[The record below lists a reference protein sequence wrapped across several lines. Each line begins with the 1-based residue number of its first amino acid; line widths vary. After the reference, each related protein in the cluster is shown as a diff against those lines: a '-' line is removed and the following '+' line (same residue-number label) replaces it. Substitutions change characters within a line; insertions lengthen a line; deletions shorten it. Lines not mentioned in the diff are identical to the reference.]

1 MSLVR
6 YEVSDHI
13 ATITLNR
20 PDAMNALNRELLR
33 ELRDTFKRFRI
44 DDDAWVAIVT
54 GAGGRA
60 FSAGADLK
68 EMSARPSRGDVDGAP
83 RPSGFARLMGQNAGD
98 LFGGTELWKPLIA
111 AIEGYCLAGGLEL
124 ALSCD
129 MRVAAEDSLFG
140 LTEVTRGII
149 PGGGGTQR
157 LTKALPLAIAMELLL
172 TGRRM
177 SVEDAFRY
185 GLLNRLTPRGEAMT
199 AALELARAITANA
212 PLSVRAAKEAALR
225 GLDLGINEGL
235 RVEAFLARLIGT
247 TEDAREGPLAFAE
260 KRAPRYKGR

>member
-1 MSLVR
+1 MSLVL
-6 YEVSDHI
+6 YDVSDHI

-44 DDDAWVAIVT
+44 DDDAWVGIVT

-68 EMSARPSRGDVDGAP
+68 EMSARPSRGDAVGSP

-98 LFGGTELWKPLIA
+98 LFGGTELWKPLVA

-129 MRVAAEDSLFG
+129 MRVASEDSLFG

-177 SVEDAFRY
+177 SAQEAFGH
-185 GLLNRLTPRGEAMT
+185 GLLNRLTPRGEAFDS
-199 AALELARAITANA
+199 ARELAAAITANA

-235 RVEAFLARLIGT
+235 RVEAFLARLIGA
-247 TEDAREGPLAFAE
+247 TEDAREGPRAFAE
-260 KRAPRYKGR
+260 KRAPQYKGR